1 MKQDLI
7 WILKVIAMFT
17 DYSLSTFYTLSAKYS
32 LIPCC
37 RWNWGHINIDNVMH
51 TYCDQCFMTSIA
63 YFSKCR
69 QPVVLHL
76 IQYLLVLDNSMWTI
90 TEFHWFEYN
99 VQWGVV
105 DRDTLG
111 LHVYVLAIIRT
122 VVRLQLSVHD
132 ILQQHCTFQLYP
144 RKNVMIWNS
153 RLGVYI
159 NLYHYMYAHMHGW
172 VIWRQIL
179 IQILS
184 ISCI

>member
-1 MKQDLI
+1 
-7 WILKVIAMFT
+7 
-17 DYSLSTFYTLSAKYS
+17 
-32 LIPCC
+32 
-37 RWNWGHINIDNVMH
+37 MH
-51 TYCDQCFMTSIA
+51 TYCDQCFMISIA

-111 LHVYVLAIIRT
+111 LHVYVLAIFRT

-144 RKNVMIWNS
+144 RKNVMI
-153 RLGVYI
+153 
-159 NLYHYMYAHMHGW
+159 
-172 VIWRQIL
+172 
-179 IQILS
+179 
-184 ISCI
+184 